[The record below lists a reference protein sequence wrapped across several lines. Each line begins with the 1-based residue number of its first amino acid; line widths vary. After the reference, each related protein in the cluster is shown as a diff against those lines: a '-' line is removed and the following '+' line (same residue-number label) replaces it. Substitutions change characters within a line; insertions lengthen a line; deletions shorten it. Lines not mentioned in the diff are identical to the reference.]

1 MRENVPPL
9 QGSSCRTVRRC
20 LLSGFSLRFFNP
32 STNYHNNIPDI
43 GDGSSMEQQFIR
55 NVAIIAH
62 VDHGKTTL
70 VDQLFRQSGMFR
82 DNQQVAERLMDSMD
96 LERERGITIASKNG
110 TYTYGDYQINIIDTP
125 GHADFGGQVERVLR
139 MADGAVLLVDAQ
151 EGPMPQTFFVV
162 KKALAAGLPI
172 LVVINK
178 IDKPA
183 ARCDWAVDQVF
194 GLLDRLGAPDN
205 ILDFPVV
212 YASAKAGFAITEPDA
227 PVVPGAG
234 MQAVS
239 EMIVNHV
246 PPPSGSMDAPLQLQ
260 ISTIDYSPYL
270 GRLGIGKLVNGR
282 LDLRTPLAVARRDGS
297 IAPVRINKIFGFNG
311 SAKVPVDSAVVG
323 DIVAVAGMEDVTVG
337 VTFTDPND
345 PRPLPLIEIDPPT
358 ISMNFIP
365 NDSPFAGQDG
375 KYVTSRHLEE
385 RLSRE
390 TLSDVALQVEPL
402 TEAVGYRVSGRGELH
417 LSILIEKMRR
427 EDYEF
432 QVTRPQ
438 VIMREVD
445 GQLMEPYEEL
455 SVDVD
460 EQFQGVVI
468 EKLGKLKGVLT
479 DMQVEREMTRMKFKV
494 PTRGLLGYRS
504 VFMTDTRGM
513 GVMNYIFAEWG
524 PYAGEI
530 QNRINGVMIVKEP
543 CATVAYALFNLQ
555 ERGKLFLG
563 AGIDVYPGMI
573 IGEHCRPADLIVNP
587 AKGKKLTN
595 MRASGSDEAV
605 ILTPP
610 VAMSLEDC
618 ISYIND
624 DELVEITPKAIRLR
638 KKKDAKIRG

>member
-1 MRENVPPL
+1 
-9 QGSSCRTVRRC
+9 
-20 LLSGFSLRFFNP
+20 
-32 STNYHNNIPDI
+32 
-43 GDGSSMEQQFIR
+43 MEQKYIR

-82 DNQQVAERLMDSMD
+82 DNQQVAERMMDSMD

-110 TYTYGDYQINIIDTP
+110 TYIYGDYHINIIDTP

-162 KKALAAGLPI
+162 KKALAANLPI

-194 GLLDRLGAPDN
+194 DLLARLGAPDRT
-205 ILDFPVV
+205 LDFPVV
-212 YASAKAGFAITEPDA
+212 YASSKAGYALNDPSEPVT
-227 PVVPGAG
+227 PQTG
-234 MQAVS
+234 MRAVS
-239 EMIVNHV
+239 EMIVRHV
-246 PPPSGSMDAPLQLQ
+246 QPPAGSPDAPLQLQ
-260 ISTIDYSPYL
+260 INTIDYSPYL
-270 GRLGIGKLVNGR
+270 GRLGIGRIVNGC
-282 LDLRTPLAVARRDGS
+282 LDLRTSLAVARLDGS
-297 IAPVRINKIFGFNG
+297 IAPVRINKIFAYRGDQ
-311 SAKVPVDSAVVG
+311 KVPVDCASTG
-323 DIVAVAGMEDVTVG
+323 EIVAVAGMEDVTVG
-337 VTFTDPND
+337 VTFTDPAD

-390 TLSDVALQVEPL
+390 TLADVALQVEPL
-402 TEAVGYRVSGRGELH
+402 TDAVGYRVSGRGELH

-427 EDYEF
+427 EEYEF

-445 GQLMEPYEEL
+445 GQTMEPYEEL

-460 EQFQGVVI
+460 EQYQGVVI
-468 EKLGKLKGVLT
+468 EKLGKLKGILL
-479 DMQVEREMTRMKFKV
+479 DMQVGGEMTRMKFKV

-504 VFMTDTRGM
+504 TFLTDTRGM
-513 GVMNYIFAEWG
+513 GVMNYIFSEWG
-524 PYAGEI
+524 PFAGEI
-530 QNRINGVMIVKEP
+530 QNRVNGVMIVKEP
-543 CATVAYALFNLQ
+543 STTVAYALFNLQ
-555 ERGKLFLG
+555 DRGRLFVG
-563 AGIDVYPGMI
+563 PGVDTYPGMI

-610 VAMSLEDC
+610 VEMSLEDC
-618 ISYIND
+618 IAYIND